1 MDNIRKSG
9 RDNAAKRFGKGN
21 YGASKGFEMC
31 LKIWKF
37 LRGRGK
43 YIPEVGLYPQVAA
56 DMTSFDAV

>member
-1 MDNIRKSG
+1 MRKSG

-37 LRGRGK
+37 LRGRGR
-43 YIPEVGLYPQVAA
+43 YIPELRVISPGSGGYGEP
-56 DMTSFDAV
+56 